1 MSGGSAPGLDEGTLP
16 QTLDNAVLLL
26 LPFGRDAKLAADAL
40 GAAGLEAVVCSGAGA
55 LAAGLARGAG
65 VAVVAEEALPPDWSG
80 LDAVLKGLPSWSSPS
95 LLVLLCRDGPLPRS
109 LPVLRAMEAHPRMQA
124 TFLRRPVPAL
134 SLVSTVRAALH
145 ARLRQYQLRDLLSRL
160 ERDVK
165 RRDDFLAMLGHE
177 LRNPV
182 SSIAYMAEMFQ
193 TAGADLSPE
202 VATRGA
208 AVIIRQVRHLARLL
222 DELLD
227 VARIQSG
234 KIALRKEPLDL
245 RSVVEQTMET
255 FREAAKKRRFE
266 RVVPDVPVVVIGDR
280 VRLTQVVNNLVDN
293 ALKYT
298 REGGCIR
305 LELAVGDGV
314 ARVSV
319 EDDGIGI
326 SEKGLR
332 EIFKP
337 FYQDFGARSG
347 GVQGLGLGLAMVD
360 SLVRLH
366 GGTVTARSDGEGRG
380 ARFDVT
386 LPLAQP
392 SVRPEVAAPPAAA
405 ARQRLLI
412 VEDNAEVADLFAL
425 LLKSLGHEAHVAYAG
440 QHGVSLAATL
450 EPDMVFIDI
459 GLPDISGHEVAR
471 RIRALLGDR
480 APPLVALSGYP
491 PSERTGDGGLFRDY
505 VLKPIDRERI
515 ARLFETAGGA

>member
-1 MSGGSAPGLDEGTLP
+1 MLP
-16 QTLDNAVLLL
+16 ETVQLDNAVLLL
-26 LPFGRDAKLAADAL
+26 LPFGRDAGLAADAL
-40 GAAGLEAVVCSGAGA
+40 GAAGLETVVCGGAAA
-55 LAAGLARGAG
+55 LAAGLERGAG
-65 VAVVAEEALPPDWSG
+65 VAVVAEEALPTDWSELG
-80 LDAVLKGLPSWSSPS
+80 AVLDRLPSWSTPS
-95 LLVLLCRDGPLPRS
+95 LLVLLRRDGPLAGA
-109 LPVLRAMEAHPRMQA
+109 LPTLRAIEGHARTQA
-124 TFLRRPVPAL
+124 TFLRRPVPAA

-145 ARLRQYQLRDLLSRL
+145 GRMQQYRLRDLLSRL

-193 TAGADLSPE
+193 SAGADLRPE
-202 VATRGA
+202 AATRGA

-245 RSVVEQTMET
+245 RTVVEQAMET
-255 FREAAKKRRFE
+255 FREAARTRRFE
-266 RVVPDVPVVVIGDR
+266 RVVPDVPVMVVGDR

-298 REGGCIR
+298 RDGGRVR

-314 ARVSV
+314 ATVSV

-326 SEKGLR
+326 SEKALR

-337 FYQDFGARSG
+337 FYQDFAARSG

-366 GGTVTARSDGEGRG
+366 GGTVAAHSEGEGRG
-380 ARFDVT
+380 ARFEVI

-392 SVRPEVAAPPAAA
+392 SVRPAAAAPPVAAT
-405 ARQRLLI
+405 RQRLLI

-440 QHGVSLAATL
+440 QHGVTLAATL

-471 RIRALLGDR
+471 RIRAVLGER

-491 PSERTGDGGLFRDY
+491 PSERTSEGGLFRDY

-515 ARLFETAGGA
+515 EKLFGARRA